1 VAAET
6 RTETALDGGT
16 PAQPR
21 RAPHLFVVLDGA
33 APLAGGLRIRLDGV
47 EEIVLGR
54 GEARA
59 AALSGDGRTL
69 ELRLPDRRIS
79 SRHAR
84 LRRGLAGWELEDAGS
99 KNGTRVDG
107 EPATRV
113 SLDDGALIL
122 VGHTVLRLRDELEH
136 DGGDAIADDP
146 APLAG
151 VATLLPGLAARLAE
165 LVRLAPS
172 AVPLVLGGETGT
184 GKEVVA
190 RAVHA
195 ASGRRGDFVAVNC
208 AALPAGLVEGELF
221 GHRRGAFT
229 GALDDKPGL
238 IRAADGGT
246 LLLDEI
252 GDLAAPAQAALL
264 RVLQEREV
272 VPLGDSKPL
281 PVDVRVIAA
290 SHHDLDA
297 LVARGALRADLHA
310 RLAGHTT
317 VLPPLRERRED
328 IGALIAALVRRHAGA
343 RAAEVELTPEASYRL
358 VAAPW
363 PGNVRGLEKAI
374 ETALAL
380 APPGGGPIGLEHL
393 RAVTAAPTAPPD
405 DDALRARLTA
415 LLSEHH
421 GNISQ
426 VARAMGKA
434 RMQVQRWLK
443 RFDLDPARFRG

>member
-1 VAAET
+1 MAAET
-6 RTETALDGGT
+6 RTETALDGGGPSP
-16 PAQPR
+16 PA
-21 RAPHLFVVLDGA
+21 RAAYLFVVLDGG
-33 APLAGGLRIRLDGV
+33 APLSGGLRIRLDGV
-47 EEIVLGR
+47 QEISIGR
-54 GEARA
+54 GEHRA
-59 AALSGDGRTL
+59 VTELGDGRTL
-69 ELRLPDRRIS
+69 DLRLPDRRIS
-79 SRHAR
+79 TRHAR
-84 LRRGLAGWELEDAGS
+84 LRRGLAGWELEDTAS

-107 EPATRV
+107 ELATRA
-113 SLDDGALIL
+113 SLDDGTLIL
-122 VGHTVLRLRDELEH
+122 VGHTVLRLRDELDH
-136 DGGDAIADDP
+136 DGGAAVADDP

-151 VATLLPGLAARLAE
+151 IATLLPGLAARLGE

-172 AVPLVLGGETGT
+172 QVPLVLGGETGT

-190 RAVHA
+190 RAVHEL
-195 ASGRRGDFVAVNC
+195 SGRRGDFVAVNC

-229 GALDDKPGL
+229 GAVDDKLGL
-238 IRAADGGT
+238 IRAAHGGT
-246 LLLDEI
+246 LLLDEL

-272 VPLGDSKPL
+272 LPIGDSKPA
-281 PVDVRVIAA
+281 PVDVRFIAA

-297 LVARGALRADLHA
+297 LVGRGVLRADLHA

-328 IGALIAALVRRHAGA
+328 LGVLVAALLRRHAGG
-343 RAAEVELTPEASYRL
+343 RAGTVELTPEAAYRL
-358 VAAPW
+358 AASPW
-363 PGNVRGLEKAI
+363 PGNVRGLEKAL

-380 APPGGGPIGLEHL
+380 AGETPIGAEHL
-393 RAVTAAPTAPPD
+393 RSVATASPAPGPD

-415 LLSEHH
+415 LLTEHR
-421 GNISQ
+421 GNISH

-443 RFDLDPARFRG
+443 RFELDAERFRG